1 MHYKIELVQDYLRA
15 ELSERK
21 TADETQEFIR
31 ALMAKASE
39 GGCTR
44 ILVCV
49 RNSRPI
55 FKLHPY
61 GIPEYF
67 KKLAANSANRVALVS
82 DSEDMRSSQQYIEM
96 LGREQ
101 GANVKAFRDE
111 ASALEWLRAAAPQ
124 SRDNGSQSQ
133 EKR

>member
-1 MHYKIELVQDYLRA
+1 MHYRIEQLHDYLRA

-21 TADETQEFIR
+21 TPEDTQEFIG
-31 ALMAKASE
+31 ALAAKALE

-44 ILVCV
+44 VLICV

-55 FKLHPY
+55 FKLQSY

-67 KKLAANSANRVALVS
+67 RQVAANPACRVALLS
-82 DSEDMRSSQQYIEM
+82 DSEEMRSSQHYIEM

-101 GANVKAFRDE
+101 GANVRAFRDE
-111 ASALEWLRAAAPQ
+111 ARALDWLR
-124 SRDNGSQSQ
+124 Q
-133 EKR
+133 EPG